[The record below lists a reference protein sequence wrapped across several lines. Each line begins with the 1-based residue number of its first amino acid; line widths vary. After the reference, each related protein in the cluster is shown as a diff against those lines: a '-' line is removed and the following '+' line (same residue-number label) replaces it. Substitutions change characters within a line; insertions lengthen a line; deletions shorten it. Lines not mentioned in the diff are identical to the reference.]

1 MSDEQTLH
9 ETLERI
15 FREQSHHTN
24 LIETLWLLYASAVAI
39 PSGGAQWVE
48 SRRAFFAGASTLFE
62 AIYMILDPG
71 TETSEADLVRVNSIA
86 EELDRFHQEI
96 RDGRS

>member
-1 MSDEQTLH
+1 MTETTLR

-15 FREQSHHTN
+15 FREQTHHTN
-24 LIETLWLLYASAVAI
+24 LIETLWLLYAKAVEI

-62 AIYMILDPG
+62 AINMILDPG
-71 TETSEADLVRVNSIA
+71 TEPTENDLGRVSSIND
-86 EELDRFHQEI
+86 ELDRFHQEI